1 MRLAA
6 LLPSDSPSLS
16 RYKSDVD
23 AGAGGLRTV
32 RVNITVTAGA
42 EGGAKDYQL
51 SLEGGQSLP
60 RLCVRLGTA
69 QAGFHWANHT
79 DVRSVDAPHET
90 ELLAAV
96 DNQEKPEDLPLA
108 PWP

>member
-1 MRLAA
+1 MN
-6 LLPSDSPSLS
+6 
-16 RYKSDVD
+16 
-23 AGAGGLRTV
+23 AGDDGLRTV

-42 EGGAKDYQL
+42 EGGAKSFQL
-51 SLEGGQSLP
+51 SVEGGQSLP

-69 QAGFHWANHT
+69 QKGFHWANRT

-96 DNQEKPEDLPLA
+96 DNQEEPEDLPLA
-108 PWP
+108 AWS